1 MMSGIWWNLPYLLGQ
16 PRWDTG
22 ITPPE
27 LIELV
32 ESGQVPPGR
41 ALDIGCGTGT
51 NAVFLAQR
59 GFEVVGTDVAWLAIR
74 RARRKAREAG
84 VSVAFHVSEAIKLG
98 TPAGPPVGHPFDLA
112 VDIGCYHAIQS
123 GHRVAY
129 GSMLRR
135 VLREGGH
142 YVLYACGPRK
152 LLGRAVGLSPQE
164 TETLLA
170 SDFERCW
177 IRAGEE
183 SGSPSYWYLFRR
195 RLSPAAYGH
204 DSPRTSGKAG

>member
-1 MMSGIWWNLPYLLGQ
+1 MVSGIWWNLWYLFGK

-27 LIELV
+27 LVELV

-84 VSVAFHVSEAIKLG
+84 VSATFCVGEAVKLG
-98 TPAGPPVGHPFDLA
+98 TPHGPPLGGLFDMA
-112 VDIGCYHAIQS
+112 VDIGCFHATQS

-135 VLREGGH
+135 VLREGG
-142 YVLYACGPRK
+142 YYLLYAWGPRK
-152 LLGRAVGLSPQE
+152 LFGRDVGLNPE
-164 TETLLA
+164 KTEALLA

-183 SGSPSYWYLFRR
+183 AGSPSYWYLFRR
-195 RLSPAAYGH
+195 RPAPEA
-204 DSPRTSGKAG
+204 

>member
-74 RARRKAREAG
+74 RA
-84 VSVAFHVSEAIKLG
+84 
-98 TPAGPPVGHPFDLA
+98 
-112 VDIGCYHAIQS
+112 
-123 GHRVAY
+123 
-129 GSMLRR
+129 
-135 VLREGGH
+135 
-142 YVLYACGPRK
+142 
-152 LLGRAVGLSPQE
+152 
-164 TETLLA
+164 
-170 SDFERCW
+170 
-177 IRAGEE
+177 
-183 SGSPSYWYLFRR
+183 
-195 RLSPAAYGH
+195 
-204 DSPRTSGKAG
+204 

>member
-1 MMSGIWWNLPYLLGQ
+1 MNGIWWNLHYLFGR

-22 ITPPE
+22 VTPPE

-51 NAVFLAQR
+51 NAIYLAQR
-59 GFEVVGTDVAWLAIR
+59 GFQTVGTDIAWLAIR
-74 RARRKAREAG
+74 RARQKARKAG
-84 VSVAFHVSEAIKLG
+84 VSVAFYVGEAIKLG
-98 TPAGPPVGHPFDLA
+98 TPAGPSVGGSFDLA
-112 VDIGCYHAIQS
+112 VDIGCLHAIQS
-123 GHRVAY
+123 GHRLAY
-129 GSMLRR
+129 SLMLRR
-135 VLREGGH
+135 VLRQGG
-142 YVLYACGPRK
+142 YYLLYAWGPRK
-152 LLGRAVGLSPQE
+152 LLGRAVGLSPHE

-183 SGSPSYWYLFRR
+183 EGSPSYWYLFKRHR
-195 RLSPAAYGH
+195 SSVLHGDDALS
-204 DSPRTSGKAG
+204 S

>member
-1 MMSGIWWNLPYLLGQ
+1 MSGIWWNLPYLLGQ

-22 ITPPE
+22 ITSPE

-51 NAVFLAQR
+51 NAVFLAER

-98 TPAGPPVGHPFDLA
+98 TPAGPPVAHPFDVA
-112 VDIGCYHAIQS
+112 VDIGCFHAIQS

-135 VLREGGH
+135 VLREGGY
-142 YVLYACGPRK
+142 YVLYAWGPRK

>member
-1 MMSGIWWNLPYLLGQ
+1 MRKIWWNLAYLFGR

-27 LIELV
+27 MIELV

-51 NAVFLAQR
+51 NAIYLAQR
-59 GFEVVGTDVAWLAIR
+59 GFQTVGTDIAWLAIR
-74 RARRKAREAG
+74 RARQKTRKAG
-84 VSVAFHVSEAIKLG
+84 VSVAFYVGEAIKLG
-98 TPAGPPVGHPFDLA
+98 TPAGPPVGGSFDMA
-112 VDIGCYHAIQS
+112 IDIGCLHAIQS
-123 GHRVAY
+123 GHRLAY

-135 VLREGGH
+135 VLREDG
-142 YVLYACGPRK
+142 YYLLYAWGPRK
-152 LLGRAVGLSPQE
+152 LLGHAVGLSPDE
-164 TETLLA
+164 MEALLT

-183 SGSPSYWYLFRR
+183 EGSPSYWYLFKRR
-195 RLSPAAYGH
+195 RSSALRGDDPLS
-204 DSPRTSGKAG
+204 S

>member
-1 MMSGIWWNLPYLLGQ
+1 MITRVWWNLSYVFGR

-27 LIELV
+27 LVEVV

-51 NAVFLAQR
+51 NAVYLAKH
-59 GFEVVGTDVAWLAIR
+59 GFQTVGTDIAWLAIR

-84 VSVAFHVSEAIKLG
+84 VSVAFYRVEAARLG
-98 TPAGPPVGHPFDLA
+98 TPSGPPIGDPFDLA
-112 VDIGCYHAIQS
+112 VDIGCLHS
-123 GHRVAY
+123 MESVDRPAY

-135 VLREGGH
+135 VVRVGGF
-142 YVLYACGPRK
+142 YLLYAWGPRN
-152 LLGRAVGLSPQE
+152 LLGRPVGLTPDE
-164 TETLLA
+164 TESFLA

-177 IRAGEE
+177 VRGGEE
-183 SGSPSYWYLFRR
+183 QGNPSYWYLFKRR
-195 RLSPAAYGH
+195 
-204 DSPRTSGKAG
+204 

>member
-1 MMSGIWWNLPYLLGQ
+1 MPSGIWWNLFYLFGT

-32 ESGQVPPGR
+32 EGGQVPPGR

-51 NAVFLAQR
+51 NAVFLTQR

-84 VSVAFHVSEAIKLG
+84 ASAAFHVSEAVKLG
-98 TPAGPPVGHPFDLA
+98 TPSGPPVGGLFDVA
-112 VDIGCYHAIQS
+112 IDIGCFHAIQS
-123 GHRVAY
+123 RHRVAY

-135 VLREGGH
+135 VLREGG
-142 YVLYACGPRK
+142 YYLLYAWGPRK
-152 LLGRAVGLSPQE
+152 LFGRDVGLNPE
-164 TETLLA
+164 KTEALLA

-177 IRAGEE
+177 IRGGEE
-183 SGSPSYWYLFRR
+183 SGSPSYWYLFKR
-195 RLSPAAYGH
+195 RLSSADQDAL
-204 DSPRTSGKAG
+204 T